1 MARSEDPFKVAG
13 PEAALGVKLQDELR
27 LMRFLVWLAEEK
39 PRPVAVDT
47 ARSYVST
54 VQGWLARNFGVKVGA
69 GMELHR
75 ISQLVKGLH
84 RLRGGRPPKK
94 LRKALTPEKLRIA
107 MNLVLDA
114 SNPVHANVRAALTCM
129 LQGLLRA
136 GEACFNGKR
145 QRWQSGKELTRGD
158 VTFFAGG
165 MQLLIAPEKNEHTL
179 GAKVVP
185 VTIGS
190 GGFYVD
196 AVREMCNLMRVDP
209 ASSPSTPCFR
219 DPRNGRP
226 LTVAQ
231 INKWVQEL
239 MRAIGEEPS
248 EYGSH
253 SARIGG
259 ATAMYKAGH
268 SALDIRLAGRWD
280 SDCYCIY
287 VHSDRRRA
295 AEVTRRLASTHCEL
309 DETPCLELGVEDV
322 ELE

>member
-1 MARSEDPFKVAG
+1 
-13 PEAALGVKLQDELR
+13 
-27 LMRFLVWLAEEK
+27 MRFLTWLAEDK
-39 PRPVAVDT
+39 PTPVAVDT

-54 VQGWLARNFGVKVGA
+54 VQGWLARTFGVKIGA

-94 LRKALTPEKLRIA
+94 LRKALTPEKLRAA
-107 MNLVLDA
+107 MDLVLDPI
-114 SNPVHANVRAALTCM
+114 NPVHANVRAALTSM

-145 QRWQSGKELTRGD
+145 QRWQSGKELARGD
-158 VTFFAGG
+158 VTFFSGG
-165 MQLLIAPEKNEHTL
+165 MQLLIAPEKSEHTL

-185 VTIGS
+185 VTIGA
-190 GGFYVD
+190 GGSFID
-196 AVREMCNLMRVDP
+196 AVKEMRNLMRVDP
-209 ASSPSTPCFR
+209 APGEVPCFR
-219 DPRNGRP
+219 DPRTGRP

-231 INKWVQEL
+231 INNWVQEL
-239 MRAIGEEPS
+239 MGSIGEDPK

-268 SALDIRLAGRWD
+268 STLDIRLAGRWD

-287 VHSDRRRA
+287 VHADRQRA
-295 AEVTRRLASTHCEL
+295 MTVTRGLASTHCEP
-309 DETPCLELGVEDV
+309 DEDPCLELGVEDA
-322 ELE
+322 ELDLNAWP